1 MLFWIAVII
10 MSSVVVAAI
19 AWPLLRARQDAR
31 EEADF
36 DIEVFR
42 DQLAE
47 VVREHEEGRLEYAEA
62 EAAKAEISRRI
73 LAADAAR
80 RQRPEANAREP
91 AAAFALAVLVFGSA
105 VTAYLYM
112 GSPSQ
117 PSRPFAER
125 AAERKHHADR
135 QNRGQMDL
143 ASLADRLK
151 KRLKGDKDSV
161 DGWHLL
167 ARTYMTMGDFANAIP
182 AFEHLMTLQ
191 PGDARTYAAYA
202 EAITLEAKGSVT
214 PKGRAAFEQAL
225 SKDENEPTSRF
236 YLGLADWQSGLYQE
250 AYDRWVVLMGETRAD
265 APWAGMLQKRLVE
278 ASEKLGLDVSLLPRP
293 SQAPAAQTENEDA
306 AGPSQ
311 ADIAAAEEMSPK
323 DRQEMI
329 RGMVA
334 GLAAKLE
341 ENPAN
346 FEGWMQ
352 LIRSYG
358 VLQDK
363 AKAKDALNKALKQF
377 ERAPFVKQRLLALS
391 GELGLV
397 DIGDDDTKKEVSV
410 PRGPTAE
417 QVREAQN
424 MSADDRQQMIEGM
437 VAGLAA
443 KLQENPSDLQ
453 GWVRLARS
461 YNVLGQPMKARNALS
476 RAVKVAPDNVDILV
490 LYARTIRTVAGN
502 KPTAAS
508 AQIMGRVLTL
518 DPGNVEALF
527 FSGLAASGAGDKEE
541 ARRLWQKAKSSLPE
555 NSPQRA
561 ALQRQ
566 IDSLA
571 N

>member
-19 AWPLLRARQDAR
+19 VWPLLRARQDAR
-31 EEADF
+31 EEVDF

-47 VVREHEEGRLEYAEA
+47 VVREHGEGRLEYAEA

-80 RQRPEANAREP
+80 RQRSDANTRQP
-91 AAAFALAVLVFGSA
+91 AVAIALAVLLFGSA
-105 VTAYLYM
+105 TTAYIYM

-125 AAERKHHADR
+125 TEERKHHADR
-135 QNRGQMDL
+135 QKRGQMDL

-151 KRLKGDKDSV
+151 TRLKGDKDSV

-202 EAITLEAKGSVT
+202 EAITLAANGSVT
-214 PKGRAAFEQAL
+214 PKSRAAFEQAL
-225 SKDENEPTSRF
+225 SKDVNEPTSRF
-236 YLGLADWQSGLYQE
+236 YLGLADWQSGLYQK
-250 AYDRWVVLMGETRAD
+250 AYDRWVVLMGETRTN
-265 APWAGMLQKRLVE
+265 APWAEVLQKRLVE
-278 ASEKLGLDVSLLPRP
+278 ASEKLGLDLALLPNP
-293 SQAPAAQTENEDA
+293 LPAPASQTLNEEA

-311 ADIAAAEEMSPK
+311 ADIAAAQDMSTK

-363 AKAKDALNKALKQF
+363 VKAKEALNKALKQF
-377 ERAPFVKQRLLALS
+377 ERAPFVKQQLLALS
-391 GELGLV
+391 GELGLANV
-397 DIGDDDTKKEVSV
+397 GNAGAGKIIPA

-417 QVREAQN
+417 QVRDAQN
-424 MSADDRQQMIEGM
+424 MSAEDRQQMIEGM

-443 KLQENPSDLQ
+443 KLKENPSDLQ

-461 YNVLGQPMKARNALS
+461 YNVLGQPMKARNAMS
-476 RAVKVAPDNVDILV
+476 RAAKVAPENVDVLA

-508 AQIMGRVLTL
+508 AQLMERILML
-518 DPGNVEALF
+518 DPDHVEALF

-555 NSPQRA
+555 NSPQRT